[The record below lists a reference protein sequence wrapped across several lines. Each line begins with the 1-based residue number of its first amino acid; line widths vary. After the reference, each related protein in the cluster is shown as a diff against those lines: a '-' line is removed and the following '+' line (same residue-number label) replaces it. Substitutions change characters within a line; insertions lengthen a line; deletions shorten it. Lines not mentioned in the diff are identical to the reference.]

1 MEADHEMEDDLQCG
15 GTRPELDVEP
25 VEPDVEPD
33 VRSES
38 EIEPGL
44 GPRGMDLVWSAWCG
58 KCVKEK
64 GSSPLWAQ
72 RIVVAWLSRAEWDQV
87 MVYLF
92 SDDYKLQRYALN
104 RITVWRSR

>member
-1 MEADHEMEDDLQCG
+1 MEADHEMEADLQCG

-44 GPRGMDLVWSAWCG
+44 ELKRG
-58 KCVKEK
+58 
-64 GSSPLWAQ
+64 
-72 RIVVAWLSRAEWDQV
+72 LS
-87 MVYLF
+87 
-92 SDDYKLQRYALN
+92 
-104 RITVWRSR
+104 